1 MELFSNSNLVKRIIS
16 SLVIIL
22 VMFWVLIF
30 ANLVIYIFAIVALA
44 TVALWEFYR
53 LVAKKYGSI
62 YPGIGFIISY
72 LLFMA
77 SLRASLGFEYLL
89 YPFSFALILLFL
101 YQMIRKTNKDAAICL
116 GLTILGLIYITVPAI
131 FLIKVRMLE
140 GGIALVVYYICVI
153 KATDIGAYLVGVKF
167 GSRPLIPRIS
177 PKKSV
182 EGFVGGIIF
191 AILAAYLVS
200 LYLKIIP
207 YYHTIAIGFILGVC
221 AQFGD
226 LSESVL
232 KRDAG
237 VKDSGRTIPG
247 LGGVLDLIDS
257 ILIALPFY
265 YLYIDIFIK
274 R

>member
-1 MELFSNSNLVKRIIS
+1 MELFKSNLIKRIIS

-22 VMFWVLIF
+22 AMFWVLIF
-30 ANLVIYIFAIVALA
+30 ANIFIYFSLIVVIA
-44 TVALWEFYR
+44 TIALWEFYR

-62 YPGIGFIISY
+62 YPGIGFIVSY
-72 LLFMA
+72 LLFIA
-77 SLRASLGFEYLL
+77 SLKSSLGFEYLV

-116 GLTILGLIYITVPAI
+116 GLTMLGLVYITIPAI
-131 FLIKVRMLE
+131 FLIKIRMLQ
-140 GGIALVVYYICVI
+140 GGISLVVYYICVI

-167 GSRPLIPRIS
+167 GKRPLIPRIS
-177 PKKSV
+177 PKKSI
-182 EGFVGGIIF
+182 EGFIGGIVF
-191 AILAAYLVS
+191 AITIAYLAS
-200 LYLKIIP
+200 IYLGVIP
-207 YYHTIAIGFILGVC
+207 FYHTIAIGFILGIC

-237 VKDSGRTIPG
+237 VKDSGKIIPG
-247 LGGVLDLIDS
+247 LGGVLDLVDS

-265 YLYIDIFIK
+265 YLYVDIFIIK
-274 R
+274 